1 MMSNAG
7 RIAGAAM
14 SVLGVGASVYATK
27 DFIFQDLSADIT
39 GTWVFDLTV
48 DDSTL
53 AAMKGV
59 KLRYFIN
66 VQQDGLKLVGEGEK
80 VCENGAPID
89 AQHRTRL
96 ELIGGKVEGAAVSMA
111 FRDHGKLRQTTG
123 TFELSADSSDAMTGK
138 FVWTAANTTG
148 KLAAKRAA
156 TTRCD

>member
-1 MMSNAG
+1 MSHAG
-7 RIAGAAM
+7 KIAGAAM

-27 DFIFQDLSADIT
+27 DFVFQDLSADIT
-39 GTWVFDLTV
+39 GTWAFDLTI
-48 DDSTL
+48 DDSSL

-80 VCENGAPID
+80 VCEGGAPID
-89 AQHRTRL
+89 AAARTRL
-96 ELIGGKVEGAAVSMA
+96 ELIGGKVEGAAVTMS

-123 TFELSADSSDAMTGK
+123 TFELAANSATAMDGR
-138 FVWTAANTTG
+138 FVWTAANATG
-148 KLAAKRAA
+148 SLKAKRVT